1 MQHTSVTTQEIIH
14 PMDGTWKAL
23 IAKYPKLLDND
34 PKQTADAVE
43 ELIFAASAILA
54 NVSLREGTDVAY
66 EVFAHMGDKIS
77 DQTHRLTDATLE
89 KLLQCC

>member
-1 MQHTSVTTQEIIH
+1 MQHTHVTTRETH
-14 PMDGTWKAL
+14 LTMDDTWKAL

-34 PKQTADAVE
+34 PKQTADAVK

-66 EVFAHMGDKIS
+66 EVFAHMGDKIG
-77 DQTHRLTDATLE
+77 DQTHRLTGATLG
-89 KLLQCC
+89 KLMQ